1 MIILLAIVFAI
12 GKGLVAFAVGA
23 GIALTMWLVSL
34 VIRFSIP
41 SVMRWGLGT
50 VATGFFGYAMI
61 AYRDGLPVNEAEAAF
76 AQYAFWS
83 DTICAIVAVL
93 AVATIGLVVALTR
106 TAIFLGKKGLQ
117 AMGESRTDAR

>member
-23 GIALTMWLVSL
+23 GLALAMWLVSI
-34 VIRFSIP
+34 VIQFSIP
-41 SVMRWGLGT
+41 SLLRWGVGT
-50 VATGFFGYAMI
+50 VATGCCGYAMI
-61 AYRDGLPVNEAEAAF
+61 AYRDGFPANEAEAAF

-83 DTICAIVAVL
+83 DVICVVLAVL

-117 AMGESRTDAR
+117 AMGESRSESR